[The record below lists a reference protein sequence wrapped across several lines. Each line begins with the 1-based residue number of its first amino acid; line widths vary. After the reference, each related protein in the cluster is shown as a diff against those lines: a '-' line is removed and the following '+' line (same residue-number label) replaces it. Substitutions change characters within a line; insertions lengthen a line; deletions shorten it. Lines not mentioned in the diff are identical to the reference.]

1 MIVLLLFNKTNMFLQ
16 NILNELK
23 DDQVWYAWVSTLV
36 ELEKNDLDTKEWRMK
51 FIIDVLKLSNSFG
64 YKFFRDGNQLA
75 DLLQV
80 KQDFATAKS
89 YHANKTVV
97 WGKLKNIIESISYEI
112 RKENEWT
119 FDFAMIKQIVK
130 WEKDIDDLLFT
141 TKEKTIYDTLWSFK
155 WLSGTQYSGKWSQEM
170 YALDTDKILDILKW
184 YNTGTD
190 RVKLWIE
197 VLLNPEE
204 KDFIKK
210 HFKQLRL
217 AWLSILKE
225 IVDEKEESLLINEV
239 LKRNVEPTV
248 ETNETTQEDS
258 IETNKAPF

>member
-1 MIVLLLFNKTNMFLQ
+1 M
-16 NILNELK
+16 
-23 DDQVWYAWVSTLV
+23 Y
-36 ELEKNDLDTKEWRMK
+36 
-51 FIIDVLKLSNSFG
+51 
-64 YKFFRDGNQLA
+64 
-75 DLLQV
+75 
-80 KQDFATAKS
+80 
-89 YHANKTVV
+89 
-97 WGKLKNIIESISYEI
+97 KLKNIIESISYEI

-130 WEKDIDDLLFT
+130 WEKDVDDLLFT

-184 YNTGTD
+184 YNSGTD

-197 VLLNPEE
+197 ILLNPEE

-225 IVDEKEESLLINEV
+225 IVDEKEESLLINEA
-239 LKRNVEPTV
+239 LKRNVEQTV

-258 IETNKAPF
+258 TETNKAQF

>member
-1 MIVLLLFNKTNMFLQ
+1 MIYRDSRLKFALSSTINIMIVLLLFNKTNMFLQ

-64 YKFFRDGNQLA
+64 YKFFRDCNQLA

-112 RKENEWT
+112 RKENEWNECNT
-119 FDFAMIKQIVK
+119 CGGEEETIILIEIDKKKEFYSFFCLLYIK
-130 WEKDIDDLLFT
+130 F
-141 TKEKTIYDTLWSFK
+141 S
-155 WLSGTQYSGKWSQEM
+155 
-170 YALDTDKILDILKW
+170 
-184 YNTGTD
+184 
-190 RVKLWIE
+190 
-197 VLLNPEE
+197 
-204 KDFIKK
+204 
-210 HFKQLRL
+210 
-217 AWLSILKE
+217 
-225 IVDEKEESLLINEV
+225 
-239 LKRNVEPTV
+239 
-248 ETNETTQEDS
+248 
-258 IETNKAPF
+258 